1 MPEMGYLTLKKDF
14 EKKLLNLL
22 VILISG
28 TAAEVNANMATSG
41 GQGVVKGLGRVV
53 REGAVGLGLG

>member
-28 TAAEVNANMATSG
+28 TAVNVNMVTSG
-41 GQGVVKGLGRVV
+41 GC
-53 REGAVGLGLG
+53 